1 MADILKAVSV
11 YHSFDNKNE
20 KNVVLQNIDFEI
32 QEGEFVTIMGP
43 SGCGKST
50 LLYALSGMEK
60 IKEGSVFLDGEE
72 ISSQSEEKLARLR
85 RDKIGYIFQQPTLIR
100 SMNLIDNIVVTSVL
114 KERSKQ
120 KEIKEKAIL
129 LMKKTGISNL
139 AKREIN
145 EVSGGQLQRAGIC
158 RALMNCPKIIFGD
171 EPTGALNSVA
181 ASEILDIISLIH
193 QEGTTILLAT
203 HDVKVAAR
211 SERVVFMKDGEIVKQ
226 IILPKNKECSQ
237 QKKIELIDKEVKAF
251 MI

>member
-11 YHSFDNKNE
+11 YNSFDNKNE

-85 RDKIGYIFQQPTLIR
+85 RDKIGYIFQQPTMIR

-120 KEIKEKAIL
+120 KEIKAKAIL
-129 LMKKTGISNL
+129 LMKKTGISDL
-139 AKREIN
+139 AQRGTN

-158 RALMNCPKIIFGD
+158 RAPMNCPKIIFGD

-181 ASEILDIISLIH
+181 ASEILDIIAMIH

-211 SERVVFMKDGEIVKQ
+211 RERVVFMKDGEIVKQ
-226 IILPKNKECSQ
+226 IILPKNQECSQ
-237 QKKIELIDKEVKAF
+237 QEKIELIDKEVKAF